1 MQYKL
6 PDIIE
11 KNSHSPEDKSAL
23 NSNKNQIE
31 TIKNHTLS
39 VPFETEP
46 SEFSK
51 VLSDWQSKKKQ
62 SEENESR

>member
-23 NSNKNQIE
+23 NSNKSQIE
-31 TIKNHTLS
+31 TIRDHTLS
-39 VPFETEP
+39 VPFESEP
-46 SEFSK
+46 SEFLK
-51 VLSDWQSKKKQ
+51 ILSVWQSKK
-62 SEENESR
+62 RTI